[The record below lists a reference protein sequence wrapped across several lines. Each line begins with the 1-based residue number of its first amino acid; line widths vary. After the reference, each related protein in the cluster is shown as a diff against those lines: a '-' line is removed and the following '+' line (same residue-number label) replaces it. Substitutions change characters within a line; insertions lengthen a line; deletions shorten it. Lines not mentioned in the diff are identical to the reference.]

1 MRIFFLGGTF
11 DPPHLGHLAIAK
23 KCLEH
28 KHCDRFIFIPS
39 KQNPTKSSPYF
50 SDFDRSHML
59 NIMYSDMSDY
69 FQKNT
74 IIDLFEVES
83 GDKVNYSINTIKYL
97 LKEYN
102 PTSLYMVI
110 GQDLLPNLKEW
121 KEWEQI
127 KKMVK
132 IVCINRP
139 GYEYVSDIDISI
151 KFDNISMDIDSTL
164 IRDKIESKDFTFSS
178 VKGLIPTGICN
189 YILSHKNHKN
199 I

>member
-1 MRIFFLGGTF
+1 MMNLYRLFSFV
-11 DPPHLGHLAIAK
+11 LAK
-23 KCLEH
+23 L
-28 KHCDRFIFIPS
+28 
-39 KQNPTKSSPYF
+39 
-50 SDFDRSHML
+50 
-59 NIMYSDMSDY
+59 
-69 FQKNT
+69 
-74 IIDLFEVES
+74 
-83 GDKVNYSINTIKYL
+83 SINTIKYL